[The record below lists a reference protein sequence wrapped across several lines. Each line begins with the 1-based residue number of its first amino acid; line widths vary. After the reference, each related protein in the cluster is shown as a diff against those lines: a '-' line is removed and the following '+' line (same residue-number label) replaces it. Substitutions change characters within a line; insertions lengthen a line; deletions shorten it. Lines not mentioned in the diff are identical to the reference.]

1 MACQQHKNIAFY
13 FWETNYRISPFEQQ
27 YLDSLDV
34 QKLYVRFFDVSIQNG
49 NAVPVGTLQVQEKN
63 TQQQI
68 IPVVFITNETFQTLN
83 KKAIEKLA
91 ENIQRKISFI
101 YPTISDKKMK
111 EIQFDCDWTNSTKHN
126 YFYFLEKM
134 KQQFTDGKIS
144 ATIRLHQIKD
154 KELTGIPPVNTGVLM
169 YYATTNPLEFK
180 DRNSILDNAI
190 AQNYIQQIDKYPLEL
205 DVALPIYSW
214 AIVENPL
221 GEKRLINDIR
231 ATELSDTTLY
241 QKLKTN
247 FYLVKQDHYLKGNYL
262 YEDFTIKTE
271 SIATDELIS
280 AQKNISKKLKNK
292 WKNILYFQIDSTNL
306 IHYSVQDLKAI

>member
-1 MACQQHKNIAFY
+1 MACQQHKDIAFY
-13 FWETNYRISPFEQQ
+13 YWETNYRITPFEQR

-34 QKLYVRFFDVSIQNG
+34 QKLYVRFFDVMIQNG

-63 TQQQI
+63 IQHQI

-83 KKAIEKLA
+83 KKEIEKLA
-91 ENIQRKISFI
+91 ENIRRKIALI
-101 YPTISDKKMK
+101 YPTITDKEMK
-111 EIQFDCDWTNSTKHN
+111 EIQFDCDWTVSTKHN

-134 KQQFTDGKIS
+134 KQRYSDGKIS

-154 KELTGIPPVNTGVLM
+154 KAQTGVPPINTGVLM
-169 YYATTNPLEFK
+169 YYATTNPLELK
-180 DRNSILDNAI
+180 KRNSILDNAI
-190 AQNYIQQIDKYPLEL
+190 AQNYIQNIDSYPLEL
-205 DVALPIYSW
+205 AVALPIYSW

-231 ATELSDTTLY
+231 ATELSDTNLY
-241 QKLKTN
+241 QKLEPN
-247 FYLVKQDHYLKGNYL
+247 FYLVKQDHYIKGNYL

-271 SIATDELIS
+271 SITTDALIT
-280 AQKNISKKLKNK
+280 AQKNISRKLKNK

-306 IHYSVQDLKAI
+306 THYSVQDLKAI